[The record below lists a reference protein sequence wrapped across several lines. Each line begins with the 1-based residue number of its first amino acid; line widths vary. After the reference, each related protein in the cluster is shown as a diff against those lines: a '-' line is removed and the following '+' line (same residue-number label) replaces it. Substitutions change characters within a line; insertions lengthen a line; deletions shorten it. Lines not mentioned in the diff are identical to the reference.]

1 LRRPDWSG
9 SPGCY
14 AAYRVG
20 PIEPTGLFCERNPCE
35 VRESL
40 AQSQQFLA
48 DARELDRQQ
57 CARCV
62 DFYYRAALR
71 SAKILDAETCG
82 GAGCRSTWLVYHSSL
97 GGLIEAGQRYGR
109 LDPRCQLVVD
119 ERRGRAIPVV
129 HHGFAWRP
137 SDFSRLVSS
146 SRFQSRQIA
155 HRFGDCGIGH
165 ALVGERVACCQEEL
179 FFRPRQPFAVTAVL
193 RPLGECDGDAPESVL
208 ELYNP
213 HTTATIAWRTSAVDL
228 ARDLT
233 GPMAAIVREAP
244 RQYLRGFTAPSD
256 TSVQPQLVL
265 VEPYQPGKIP
275 VIFVHGLYSDP
286 ITWVDTVNELRAVPG
301 LYERFQFWM
310 FRYPTGGELLES
322 AAVLRQR
329 LILARELFDPQH
341 CDPALDE
348 MVLIG
353 HSLGGLV
360 CMLQV
365 TESGDALWREIA
377 RRPFCDLC
385 APPDVLARLAQ
396 RLFYEPVP
404 FVTRT
409 ILIGTPHSGSKM
421 TRRLAGRVGRKLV
434 RFDSAA
440 DRQYEDMLE
449 ANRQVFYPD
458 VVAAGR
464 PTTID
469 LLEPSSPLLA
479 GLKQMPINPAVH
491 LHSIIGTGG
500 CDFLHQPGDGIVTVE
515 SARKPGVDSEL
526 YVPVRHEKLH
536 RDERSIAEMVR
547 ILRLHLADAHCRSGL
562 ALREP
567 RVQQD

>member
-1 LRRPDWSG
+1 VSQ
-9 SPGCY
+9 
-14 AAYRVG
+14 
-20 PIEPTGLFCERNPCE
+20 
-35 VRESL
+35 SL
-40 AQSQQFLA
+40 AQSQQLLA
-48 DARELDRQQ
+48 DARQLDRQG
-57 CARCV
+57 CARSV

-71 SAKILDAETCG
+71 SARILDVDTCG
-82 GAGCRSTWLVYHSSL
+82 GAGCRSTWLVYHAAL
-97 GGLIEAGQRYGR
+97 GGLIDAGQRYGR
-109 LDPRCQLVVD
+109 LDPRCRLVVD
-119 ERRGRAIPVV
+119 ERRGRSIPVM
-129 HHGFAWRP
+129 HQGFAWRP
-137 SDFSRLVSS
+137 SDFSLLVSA

-165 ALVGERVACCQEEL
+165 TLIAERIACCQEEL

-193 RPLGECDGDAPESVL
+193 RPLRDCDGGDAPESVL
-208 ELYNP
+208 ELHNP
-213 HTTATIAWRTSAVDL
+213 HTTDTILWRTTAVEL

-256 TSVQPQLVL
+256 LSVQAQLVL

-275 VIFVHGLYSDP
+275 VIFIHGLYSDP

-341 CDPALDE
+341 ADPALDE

-360 CMLQV
+360 SMLQV
-365 TESGDALWREIA
+365 TESGDAIWREMA
-377 RRPFCDLC
+377 HQPFGALC
-385 APPDVLARLAQ
+385 APPDVLSRLAR

-404 FVTRT
+404 FVTRA
-409 ILIGTPHSGSKM
+409 ILIGTPHSGSTM
-421 TRRLAGRVGRKLV
+421 TRRLAGRIGRKLV
-434 RFDSAA
+434 RFDNAA
-440 DRQYEDMLE
+440 DRQYRELLE
-449 ANRQVFYPD
+449 ENQDVFYPK
-458 VVAAGR
+458 VVEAGR

-469 LLEPSSPLLA
+469 LLEPSSPFLA
-479 GLKQMPINPAVH
+479 GLKQMCVNPAVH

-500 CDFLHQPGDGIVTVE
+500 GDIFHQPGDGVVSVA
-515 SARKPGVDSEL
+515 SARRSGVDSEF
-526 YVPVRHEKLH
+526 YVCAKHEQLH
-536 RDERSIAEMVR
+536 RDPKSIAEIVR
-547 ILRLHLADAHCRSGL
+547 ILQLHLADAHCRSGL
-562 ALREP
+562 AMRP
-567 RVQQD
+567 